1 MVGCKR
7 VYQKFY
13 FKHQV
18 FLETDLR
25 ANFLANLISCL
36 KDFIGSFGYVLSLI
50 IGIILVQKGTL
61 PLSYLI
67 TYVFL
72 TNFFL
77 NPIRSLFDLDFEFK
91 ESLNALRRILE
102 LTIDKKE
109 LKEKFVGDICFEKVS
124 YSFNNI
130 NYVLKDIDLVIKA
143 GNKVLITG
151 SSGSGK
157 STLLKM
163 IKGYYKSN
171 VRIGDK
177 VVTNPLNVVLISSS
191 DLLFTDTI
199 YNNLTLNNSKDI
211 NKIIDICCIDEIIKR
226 FDLGYNTLL
235 EENGFNLS
243 AGQRQRIILG
253 RSLSNA
259 DILLIDE
266 ATNSLN
272 SNLERRILKKLFL
285 YYKNKTI
292 IVVSHRLDNLDLFDQ
307 YIKLSKGKV
316 TLNETYNMG
325 VKNV

>member
-1 MVGCKR
+1 MVNF
-7 VYQKFY
+7 FY
-13 FKHQV
+13 NDIDYMV
-18 FLETDLR
+18 
-25 ANFLANLISCL
+25 NFLIDGEEVEVN
-36 KDFIGSFGYVLSLI
+36 GY
-50 IGIILVQKGTL
+50 
-61 PLSYLI
+61 
-67 TYVFL
+67 
-72 TNFFL
+72 
-77 NPIRSLFDLDFEFK
+77 
-91 ESLNALRRILE
+91 
-102 LTIDKKE
+102 
-109 LKEKFVGDICFEKVS
+109 
-124 YSFNNI
+124 
-130 NYVLKDIDLVIKA
+130 
-143 GNKVLITG
+143 
-151 SSGSGK
+151 
-157 STLLKM
+157 
-163 IKGYYKSN
+163 
-171 VRIGDK
+171 
-177 VVTNPLNVVLISSS
+177 
-191 DLLFTDTI
+191 
-199 YNNLTLNNSKDI
+199 NNSKDI